1 MHNTTETGAVGG
13 HVRTILRLEGL
24 AVLVTATTLYFLS
37 GGIWWGFLLLLFVPD
52 LSFIGYAAGN
62 RTGAAIYNL
71 CHSYIAPLLMALA
84 GHVLENALLV
94 QIALI
99 YLAHIGLDR
108 MVGYGLK
115 YETGFKHTHLGT
127 LRGGGA

>member
-24 AVLVTATTLYFLS
+24 AVLAAATTLYFLS
-37 GGIWWGFLLLLFVPD
+37 GGIWWVFLLLLFVPD

-62 RTGAAIYNL
+62 RTGATIYNL

-84 GHVLENALLV
+84 GHMLENALLV

-127 LRGGGA
+127 LKGGGA